1 MILTIVVGSVGIAG
15 VPGAATM
22 STTLIL
28 TTLGLPIEGM
38 AIILGVDAII
48 DMARTLTNVT
58 GAGLAAYIVDK
69 ECK

>member
-1 MILTIVVGSVGIAG
+1 
-15 VPGAATM
+15 M